1 MASSTNLVFDIT
13 VIGAGVEGSS
23 TAYRLSKMAPGK
35 KLALVEQF
43 DLGHSRGSSHGGSRI
58 FRTAYH
64 RDCYTNMLTE
74 CVPLWRQLEIE
85 SGKEIWVQTG
95 GINFGPED
103 AGNLWACADALKKH
117 NVPYSVLNA
126 DEMNRRF
133 PILNLPP
140 NYKCVMEKDAGIL
153 RAPNA
158 LKAYQGQFV
167 KNGGVLLEN
176 CKVEKIVPGT
186 SVKLYTSKGVITTR
200 HLIITAGT
208 WTAKLLE
215 PTGLSLPLKVWRP
228 NVLYWTVGD
237 EKLASPDLLPVFNF
251 YRDDGSEYDMY
262 GLPIC
267 EYPGLVKIC
276 QHEGVEVDPDNR
288 DLVPGAASVPAVTEF
303 IRKHFRS
310 VAAQPSVV
318 ETCLF
323 TITPDHGYIMDRHP
337 RHPNIIIGAGF
348 SGHGF
353 KLSPVVGK
361 ILSELVLDLPP
372 SYDMKPYCINRF
384 FTKAKL

>member
-200 HLIITAGT
+200 HLVITAGT
-208 WTAKLLE
+208 WTGKLVE
-215 PTGLSLPLKVWRP
+215 QTGLKLPLKVWRP
-228 NVLYWTVGD
+228 NVLYWAVGD
-237 EKLASPDLLPVFNF
+237 EKIASPDRFPVFVS
-251 YRDDGSEYDMY
+251 YDEGGSEFDAY

-276 QHEGVEVDPDNR
+276 LHEGIEVDPDSR
-288 DLVPGAASVPAVTEF
+288 DLAPERVGISRVANF
-303 IRKHFRS
+303 IQKHFS
-310 VAAQPSVV
+310 GVALKPSVV
-318 ETCLF
+318 ETCMY
-323 TITPDHGYIMDRHP
+323 TVTPDHDLILDRHP
-337 RHPNIIIGAGF
+337 KYPNVIIGAGF

-361 ILSELVLDLPP
+361 ILSELALDLPP
-372 SYDMKPYCINRF
+372 SYDMKPYRIDRF
-384 FTKAKL
+384 TPKGKL

>member
-1 MASSTNLVFDIT
+1 MAASSNLVFDFT
-13 VIGAGVEGSS
+13 VVGAGVEGSA
-23 TAYRLSKMAPGK
+23 TAYQLSKMVPGK
-35 KLALVEQF
+35 RIALVEQF
-43 DLGHSRGSSHGGSRI
+43 TVGHTRGSSTGGSRI
-58 FRTAYH
+58 TRNAYNKSFYTA
-64 RDCYTNMLTE
+64 MMKE
-74 CVPLWRQLEIE
+74 CFSLWGELELE
-85 SGKEIWVQTG
+85 SGREIYIPTG
-95 GINFGPED
+95 GLYFGPETSRT
-103 AGNLWACADALKKH
+103 LWSVADSLKKQG
-117 NVPYSVLNA
+117 VPHEVIDAEEANKRVPL
-126 DEMNRRF
+126 
-133 PILNLPP
+133 LNLPP
-140 NYKCVMEKDAGIL
+140 SYKCVMEKDAGVL
-153 RAPNA
+153 KPPDA
-158 LKAYQGQFV
+158 LKAFQEQFV